1 MLHQLKRHP
10 IPISAFFRHSLVL
23 TYAYPKELLLRLLPP
38 GLELDTFG
46 EFGFLAIAMV
56 QTLHLRPSILPE
68 FLGENFFLTGYR
80 IFARHT
86 LPDGRSI
93 RGLRILRSDTDKR
106 LMTFFGNMLTHYNY
120 HHVRARLDEA
130 GGKLE
135 IRVTTP
141 TGDADLHVVADL
153 ASAPAPL
160 PEGSPFAD
168 MHEARRYA
176 GPLPFT
182 FDYERPTHSIV
193 MIVGVRENWK
203 PQPVRVE
210 VREAA
215 FLRTP
220 PFNAT
225 APILANAFHI
235 ANIPYRWN
243 RGVVEAL
250 GGER

>member
-1 MLHQLKRHP
+1 
-10 IPISAFFRHSLVL
+10 
-23 TYAYPKELLLRLLPP
+23 
-38 GLELDTFG
+38 
-46 EFGFLAIAMV
+46 V
-56 QTLHLRPSILPE
+56 QTLGLRPSALPA

-106 LMTFFGNMLTHYNY
+106 LMTFFGNMLTHYHY
-120 HHVRARLDEA
+120 HHVRAAVEEI

-141 TGDADLHVVADL
+141 GGDSDLHVIADL
-153 ASAPAPL
+153 AGAPAPL

-168 MHEARRYA
+168 LHEARRYA

-193 MIVGVRENWK
+193 MIEGVRQNWK
-203 PQPVRVE
+203 PEPVRVD

-215 FLRTP
+215 FLRTA
-220 PFNAT
+220 PFASQ
-225 APILANAFHI
+225 APRLANAFHV
-235 ANIPYRWN
+235 ANIPYRWK

-250 GGER
+250 EGRP